1 MDSLRKII
9 MSIDIDNLLA
19 IFHVQIAIGVIIF
32 FILFRTIF
40 SRAVIKTYYTIIK
53 KKKIAKDS
61 SMYKSLNNFFLV
73 LGIFIAL
80 FVLPFNNRIDFV
92 IQKGFKLF
100 VLFYLFKGI
109 TSLANEDSK
118 IFKPSQDRAV
128 NMFIFKIAR
137 IMIWLI
143 YIFIVLKELG
153 YDLTGVVAGLGIGS
167 AAIALAAQDVVKSL
181 ISGLTIITD
190 KPFSIGDWI
199 EVGDYQG
206 TVIGIS
212 YRSTRIKNANNAIV
226 TIPNSVVTSTYILN
240 WNKLTSRRFDCT
252 LNLSLE
258 TNSEEIK
265 KIVKQIKLVLENN
278 SNIIPET
285 VQVFFEGISN
295 YSNNIKIFMYIKETN
310 YEKYLKIKE
319 SILCDLLSLVEKE
332 NIDLAYPTQTLYLK
346 KSEILEN

>member
-1 MDSLRKII
+1 MDSLRNII

-92 IQKGFKLF
+92 IQKAFKLF

-109 TSLANEDSK
+109 TRLANEDSK

-137 IMIWLI
+137 IMIWLV